1 MAENNNNNRFGR
13 TQALLGQENFAR
25 LQRSTVM
32 LAGLGAV
39 GGYALE
45 ALARAGVGRLL
56 LVDFDRVEES
66 NVNRQILAL
75 GSTIGRKKCE
85 VAAARVHDINPACRV
100 ETFELF
106 INAETLPQLPLA
118 EADMVLDA
126 IDSLNPKCCLME
138 TLQQRGIPFISS
150 MGAALKTDTSKI
162 RLSTL
167 AETRNCPLARFVRK
181 RLKRRGCDLQ
191 KIVCVSS
198 DEAVSVPESALF
210 MEEGATAGGRPRH
223 TMGSLPTV
231 TAVFGLMMANEAILR
246 LSGYK
251 ER

>member
-1 MAENNNNNRFGR
+1 
-13 TQALLGQENFAR
+13 
-25 LQRSTVM
+25 
-32 LAGLGAV
+32 
-39 GGYALE
+39 
-45 ALARAGVGRLL
+45 
-56 LVDFDRVEES
+56 
-66 NVNRQILAL
+66 
-75 GSTIGRKKCE
+75 
-85 VAAARVHDINPACRV
+85 
-100 ETFELF
+100 
-106 INAETLPQLPLA
+106 
-118 EADMVLDA
+118 MVLDA

-210 MEEGATAGGRPRH
+210 MEEGASAGGRPRH